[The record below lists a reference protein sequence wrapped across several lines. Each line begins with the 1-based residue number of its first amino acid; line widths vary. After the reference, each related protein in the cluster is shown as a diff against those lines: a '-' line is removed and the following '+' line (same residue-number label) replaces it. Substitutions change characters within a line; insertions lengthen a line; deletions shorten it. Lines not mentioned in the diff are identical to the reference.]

1 MPECKGFS
9 AWISIEGSV
18 ATEYSTRILKELD
31 KAECWI
37 ASKEGKHFEIQFS
50 ALEALPI
57 SSARL
62 KRRVVA
68 RFFVDGVYVGSKWC
82 CQPPS
87 TGTFDSIRISLA
99 QRRKLIFSTL
109 TLSDDERYKGVPPD
123 AAYGTIWVEVWE
135 VETTGSRAKRFIPIM
150 PSQTVHETAKK
161 VGGHCVGLGEAS
173 TRDTGRSV
181 ISPKYHR
188 IKKLVTFSFSY
199 QPLDLLQAKGIAPR
213 PTREIAT
220 TNPITPPPSI
230 PEAPAGDDDNEST
243 DEECKFIHDQ
253 ITQLKAR
260 LDALSD
266 RRKNRKRNHTA
277 VKQDDSNVPG
287 PSKRA
292 TKKVKLENAK
302 EAPKLQPGEVI
313 DLTID

>member
-1 MPECKGFS
+1 MPEYKGFS

-18 ATEYSTRILKELD
+18 ATEYSTRILEELD

-37 ASKEGKHFEIQFS
+37 ACKEGKHFEIQFS

-68 RFFVDGVYVGSKWC
+68 RFFVDGVHVGSKWC

-87 TGTFDSIRISLA
+87 TGTFDSIRISLT
-99 QRRKLIFSTL
+99 QRRKLIFSAL
-109 TLSDDERYKGVPPD
+109 NLSDDERYKDVPPD
-123 AAYGTIWVEVWE
+123 AAYGTIWVE
-135 VETTGSRAKRFIPIM
+135 KRHF
-150 PSQTVHETAKK
+150 AY
-161 VGGHCVGLGEAS
+161 
-173 TRDTGRSV
+173 

-213 PTREIAT
+213 PIREIAT

-266 RRKNRKRNHTA
+266 CRKNRKRNHTA
-277 VKQDDSNVPG
+277 VKQENSNVPG